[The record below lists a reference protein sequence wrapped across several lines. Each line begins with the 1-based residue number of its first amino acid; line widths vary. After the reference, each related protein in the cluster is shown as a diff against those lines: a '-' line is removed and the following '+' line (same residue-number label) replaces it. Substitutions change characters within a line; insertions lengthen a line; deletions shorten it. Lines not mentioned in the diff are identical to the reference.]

1 MLVEK
6 IFGDSGVRGMKW
18 YAVGESSWEK
28 MSGKWGFGV
37 WGGVYVRCIHL
48 NRQGII

>member
-6 IFGDSGVRGMKW
+6 IFGNSRVWGMKW
-18 YAVGESSWEK
+18 YAVGESGWKK

-37 WGGVYVRCIHL
+37 WGGLCAVPIA
-48 NRQGII
+48 